1 LTEADGSDA
10 GARPAVRRPVRVN
23 AVQGLHA
30 RPAARIVETARRFR
44 ARVSL
49 IHGDATVS
57 AKDLLDVLYL
67 AATHGT
73 DLVVEAEGDDADAA
87 ATALAD
93 LFGSLRD
100 EA

>member
-1 LTEADGSDA
+1 VT
-10 GARPAVRRPVRVN
+10 

-30 RPAARIVETARRFR
+30 RPAARIVATARRFR

-49 IHGDATVS
+49 IHGESTAS

-67 AATHGT
+67 AAPHGA

-87 ATALAD
+87 AAALAD
-93 LFGSLRD
+93 LFGSLWK